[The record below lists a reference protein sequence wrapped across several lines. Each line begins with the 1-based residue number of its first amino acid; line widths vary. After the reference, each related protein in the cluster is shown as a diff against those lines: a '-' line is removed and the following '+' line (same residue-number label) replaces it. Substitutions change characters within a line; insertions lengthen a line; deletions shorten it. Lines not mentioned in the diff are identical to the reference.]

1 MEEKKL
7 DLEAIR
13 AEIDTVNQQM
23 LQLLIK
29 RLQLCSDVADYKKAR
44 GLPIYVPER
53 EKAILEWAEN
63 TAGPRF
69 APYAS
74 RFFEQVMQ
82 LGRDYENG
90 VMGGA
95 ESGKLLASRPDAMLT
110 ERMVLLPLEPGDL
123 KPVYSLV
130 SDAELMD
137 GLHISPKTSEEETLR
152 FIRAETTPPGLAYKV
167 LLAEN
172 AQFAGLLLLKPDPD
186 TPDKVLLAVVLF
198 RNCWHKGYLT
208 ELIPAAE
215 KIAVSRLTAKSV
227 WGYVPDEN
235 LYALRAFFKAGY
247 QVNSV
252 LSLPDKNFQVLC
264 KMTEAAP

>member
-1 MEEKKL
+1 MEENKL

-29 RLQLCSDVADYKKAR
+29 RLKLCSNVADYKKAR
-44 GLPIYVPER
+44 GLPVYVPER

-63 TAGPRF
+63 TAGPKF

-74 RFFEQVMQ
+74 RFFEHVMQ

-95 ESGKLLASRPDAMLT
+95 ESGKLLASRPDAVLT
-110 ERMVLLPLEPGDL
+110 ERLILLPLDPGDL

-130 SDAELMD
+130 SDAGLMD
-137 GLHISPKTSEEETLR
+137 GLHITPKTSEEEALQ
-152 FIRAETTPPGLAYKV
+152 FIRDETEPPSLAFKV
-167 LLAEN
+167 LLVGN

-186 TPDKVLLAVVLF
+186 SPDKILLSVVLF

-215 KIAVSRLTAKSV
+215 KIAATQLNAKSV

-247 QVNSV
+247 QVSSV
-252 LSLPDKNFQVLC
+252 LSLPDKSFQVLC
-264 KMTEAAP
+264 RMMENLS